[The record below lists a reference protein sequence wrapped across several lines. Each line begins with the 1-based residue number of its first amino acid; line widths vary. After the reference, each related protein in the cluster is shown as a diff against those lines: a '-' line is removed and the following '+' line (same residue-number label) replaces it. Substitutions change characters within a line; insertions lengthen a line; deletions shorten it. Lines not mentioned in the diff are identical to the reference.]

1 MDTQGILD
9 LLKETAAEVVVPR
22 FRQLAAGDVE
32 EKNPGDFVTV
42 ADREAE
48 VYLTRLLRG
57 VYPTAVIVGEEGVF
71 ANPSLLDGVHGAEHA
86 FLIDP
91 IDGTRNFVSGR
102 DEYGVMLA
110 EVRDGVTTRGWIY
123 QPQTGR
129 AYVAEHGAGAALD
142 GAPITRT
149 PNPRPPLGATAK
161 RALHG
166 FTAEGRLSPVT
177 RSAWCC
183 AFDYPM
189 VLHGDV
195 DFLVYS
201 TLHPWDHLAGS
212 LMVTESGGVSRT
224 LDGLDYCLQTR
235 TGGLI
240 VARDAATWQTA
251 RETWPSHRS

>member
-1 MDTQGILD
+1 MDTEGIVE
-9 LLKETAAEVVVPR
+9 LLRETAAEVVVPR
-22 FRQLAAGDVE
+22 FRQLAEGDIE
-32 EKNPGDFVTV
+32 EKQPGDFVTV

-48 VYLTRLLRG
+48 VYLTGLLRAVYPSAVIIGEESVFADPTLLRG
-57 VYPTAVIVGEEGVF
+57 VR
-71 ANPSLLDGVHGAEHA
+71 GADHA

-110 EVRDGVTTRGWIY
+110 EVRGGVTTRGWIY

-129 AYVAEHGAGAALD
+129 AYVAERGAGTRLD
-142 GAPITRT
+142 GAPI
-149 PNPRPPLGATAK
+149 PRPAVDRAPLGATARK
-161 RALHG
+161 AVHG

-177 RSAWCC
+177 RSSWCC

-189 VLHGDV
+189 VLRGDV
-195 DFLVYS
+195 DFIVYT

-224 LDGLDYCLQTR
+224 MDGLAYSLRSTS
-235 TGGLI
+235 GGLI
-240 VARDAATWQTA
+240 VARDTLTWMTA
-251 RETWPSHRS
+251 QQTWPTRS

>member
-1 MDTQGILD
+1 MDTEGIVE
-9 LLKETAAEVVVPR
+9 LLRETAAEVVVPR
-22 FRQLAAGDVE
+22 FRQLAEGDIE
-32 EKNPGDFVTV
+32 EKQPGDFVTV

-48 VYLTRLLRG
+48 VYLTGLLRAVYPSAVIIGEESVFADPTLLRG
-57 VYPTAVIVGEEGVF
+57 VR
-71 ANPSLLDGVHGAEHA
+71 GADHA

-110 EVRDGVTTRGWIY
+110 EVRGGVTTRGWIY

-129 AYVAEHGAGAALD
+129 AYVAERGAGTRLD
-142 GAPITRT
+142 GAPL
-149 PNPRPPLGATAK
+149 PRPAVDRAPLGATARK
-161 RALHG
+161 AVHG

-177 RSAWCC
+177 RSSWCC

-195 DFLVYS
+195 DFIVYT

-224 LDGLDYCLQTR
+224 MDGLAYSLRSTS
-235 TGGLI
+235 GGLI
-240 VARDAATWQTA
+240 VARDTLTWMTA
-251 RETWPSHRS
+251 QQTWPTRS

>member
-1 MDTQGILD
+1 MDTPGILD
-9 LLKETAAEVVVPR
+9 LVKETAAEVVVPR

-32 EKNPGDFVTV
+32 EKSPGDFVTV

-48 VYLTRLLRG
+48 WYLSRLLRG
-57 VYPTAVIVGEEGVF
+57 VYPSVVIVGEEGVF
-71 ANPSLLDGVHGAEHA
+71 ANPSLLESAHGAEHA

-110 EVRDGVTTRGWIY
+110 EVRNGVTTRGWIY

-129 AYVAEHGAGAALD
+129 AYVAEHGAGAVLD
-142 GAPITRT
+142 GVPIART
-149 PNPRPPLGATAK
+149 ATTRPPLGATAK
-161 RALHG
+161 RALQG
-166 FTAEGRLSPVT
+166 FTAEGRLSPVA

-183 AFDYPM
+183 AFDYPK

-212 LMVTESGGVSRT
+212 LMVTETGGVSRT
-224 LDGLDYCLQTR
+224 VEGADYCLATR

-240 VARDAATWQTA
+240 VARDAATWRTA
-251 RETWPSHRS
+251 RETWPASQS

>member
-1 MDTQGILD
+1 MDTEGIVE
-9 LLKETAAEVVVPR
+9 LLRETAAEVVVPR
-22 FRQLAAGDVE
+22 FRQLAEGDIE
-32 EKNPGDFVTV
+32 EKQPGDFVTV

-48 VYLTRLLRG
+48 VYLTGLLRAVYPSAVIIGEESVFADPTLLRG
-57 VYPTAVIVGEEGVF
+57 VR
-71 ANPSLLDGVHGAEHA
+71 GADHA

-110 EVRDGVTTRGWIY
+110 EVRGGVTTRGWIY

-129 AYVAEHGAGAALD
+129 AYVAERGAGTRLD
-142 GAPITRT
+142 GAPI
-149 PNPRPPLGATAK
+149 PRPAVDRAPLGATARK
-161 RALHG
+161 AVHG

-177 RSAWCC
+177 RSSWCC

-195 DFLVYS
+195 DFIVYT

-224 LDGLDYCLQTR
+224 MDGLAYSLRSTS
-235 TGGLI
+235 GGLI
-240 VARDAATWQTA
+240 VARDTLTWMTA
-251 RETWPSHRS
+251 QQTWPTRS

>member
-1 MDTQGILD
+1 MDTEGVMN
-9 LLKETAAEVVVPR
+9 LLRETAAEVVVPR
-22 FRQLAAGDVE
+22 FRQLSAGDIE

-48 VYLTRLLRG
+48 LYLAALLRG
-57 VYPTAVIVGEEGVF
+57 AYPSAVIIGEEGVF
-71 ANPSLLDGVHGAEHA
+71 ADPTLLGGVRGAEHA

-110 EVRDGVTTRGWIY
+110 EVRGGVTTRGWIY
-123 QPQTGR
+123 QPQTAR
-129 AYVAEHGAGAALD
+129 AYVAERGAGTRLD
-142 GAPITRT
+142 GAPIERPATD
-149 PNPRPPLGATAK
+149 RPPLGATAK
-161 RALHG
+161 RAIHG

-195 DFLVYS
+195 DFIVYT

-212 LMVTESGGVSRT
+212 LMVTEAGGVSRT
-224 LDGLDYCLQTR
+224 RDGLAYSLRSTS
-235 TGGLI
+235 GGLI
-240 VARDAATWQTA
+240 VARDTLTWMTA
-251 RETWPSHRS
+251 QQTWPTGS

>member
-1 MDTQGILD
+1 MDTEGIVE
-9 LLKETAAEVVVPR
+9 LLRETAAEVVVPR
-22 FRQLAAGDVE
+22 FRQLAEGDIE
-32 EKNPGDFVTV
+32 EKQPGDFVTV

-48 VYLTRLLRG
+48 VYLTGLLRAVYPSAVIIGEESVFADPTLLRG
-57 VYPTAVIVGEEGVF
+57 VR
-71 ANPSLLDGVHGAEHA
+71 GADHA

-110 EVRDGVTTRGWIY
+110 EVRGGVTTRGWIY

-129 AYVAEHGAGAALD
+129 AYVAERGAGTRLD
-142 GAPITRT
+142 GAPI
-149 PNPRPPLGATAK
+149 PRPAVDRVPLGATARK
-161 RALHG
+161 AVHG

-177 RSAWCC
+177 RSSWCC

-195 DFLVYS
+195 DFIVYT

-224 LDGLDYCLQTR
+224 MDGLAYSLRSTS
-235 TGGLI
+235 GGLI
-240 VARDAATWQTA
+240 VARDTLTWMTA
-251 RETWPSHRS
+251 QQTWPTRS